1 MINAQQGGH
10 KRIKKWA
17 KENRRK
23 KYKLPEREKKKW
35 SIRQIGCL
43 PKELLESP
51 TKTSD
56 GNS

>member
-1 MINAQQGGH
+1 MINAQRGRH

-17 KENRRK
+17 KENGRK
-23 KYKLPEREKKKW
+23 KEKLPERKKW
-35 SIRQIGCL
+35 SITQIGCL

-51 TKTSD
+51 IKTSD